1 MDWDNEKQAIAYQ
14 FLDDPYHKLD
24 AARNIRKP
32 VHVPRMFLCTFLGMA
47 TDTTATLKGEDKAL
61 HTERTVWTSKHARDG
76 LRTRHKKFIEHQE
89 KPQWLDDEIKLR
101 NKSLADEADKVRKA
115 SNLKKPGAAKAGEP
129 RSASDGELE
138 KHQPKPKPPQ
148 KKAWDPMNR
157 KVHEDPLAVMSTSL
171 GRTSTAAQ
179 TRTARRA

>member
-61 HTERTVWTSKHARDG
+61 HPERTVWTSKHARDG

-101 NKSLADEADKVRKA
+101 NKSLTVEADKVRKA
-115 SNLKKPGAAKAGEP
+115 NNLKKPGAAKAGEP
-129 RSASDGELE
+129 PSASDDELE
-138 KHQPKPKPPQ
+138 NHEPKPKPPQ
-148 KKAWDPMNR
+148 K
-157 KVHEDPLAVMSTSL
+157 
-171 GRTSTAAQ
+171 
-179 TRTARRA
+179 